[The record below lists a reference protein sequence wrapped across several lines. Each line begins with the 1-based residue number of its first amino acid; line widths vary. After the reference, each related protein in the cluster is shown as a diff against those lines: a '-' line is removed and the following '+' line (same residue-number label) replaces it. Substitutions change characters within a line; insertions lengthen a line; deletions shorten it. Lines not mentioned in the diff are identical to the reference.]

1 MFSIYSSRV
10 NGVRSRVCLATSHST
25 SFPGTYL
32 LFRTLEYQAEE
43 PTVSVEFFIGMMRLL
58 M

>member
-1 MFSIYSSRV
+1 MFFIYSSQV
-10 NGVRSRVCLATSHST
+10 NGVRSRVRPATSHST
-25 SFPGTYL
+25 SSPGTYL

-43 PTVSVEFFIGMMRLL
+43 PTVPAEFFIRMMRLL